1 MGSFANSIHVK
12 CGDAAA
18 VLDIIEKG
26 MREFGFEPTDE
37 PVEMSSGFME
47 SPVRGIDVF
56 PAHNGWVCVLDSDLM
71 ACEALTVELSK
82 SLATHA
88 IMCLVNDSDSWHFQL
103 YNRGEL
109 VSSFNSLAGFE
120 SVAETGPSPSNL
132 LQFPGKHSQEG
143 LKAAAKEMQQQIA
156 NAWPEELRTIQNRME
171 NGTATEEDIQ
181 RYSDLINESATRIRE
196 EYNKFADEYGL
207 PPMDHEF
214 AGAGFSDAD
223 ARVHLEA
230 LRPILPPGTSDEQV
244 LEILG
249 KQETFA
255 ETVLEE
261 FLKLLGI
268 QSHFAYLSYQYFHED
283 TAAEDLGETRKN
295 KMQARRLRY
304 KEKS

>member
-1 MGSFANSIHVK
+1 MGSFANSIHVN

-26 MREFGFEPTDE
+26 MRDSGFEPSDE
-37 PVEMSSGFME
+37 PVEVSLGFME

-56 PAHNGWVCVLDSDLM
+56 PSHNGWVCVLDSDLM
-71 ACEALTVELSK
+71 ACEAVAAELSK
-82 SLATHA
+82 ALVTHA
-88 IMCLVNDSDSWHFQL
+88 MMCLVNDSDSWYFQL

-120 SVAETGPSPSNL
+120 SFEETGPALSNVV
-132 LQFPGKHSQEG
+132 QFPGKHSQEG
-143 LKAAAKEMQQQIA
+143 LEAAAKEMQQQIA
-156 NAWPEELRTIQNRME
+156 NAWPEELRTIQKRME

-181 RYSDLINESATRIRE
+181 RYSDLINESASRIRE
-196 EYNKFADEYGL
+196 EYNKFAEEFGV
-207 PPMDHEF
+207 PPLGE
-214 AGAGFSDAD
+214 GFGDSGTPNAD
-223 ARVHLEA
+223 LDTHLEA

-268 QSHFAYLSYQYFHED
+268 PSHFAYLSYQYLHED
-283 TAAEDLGETRKN
+283 TAAEDLAKAGVQPPTE
-295 KMQARRLRY
+295 LRF
-304 KEKS
+304 KPCDS

>member
-1 MGSFANSIHVK
+1 MGSFANSVHVK
-12 CGDAAA
+12 FGDAAA

-26 MREFGFEPTDE
+26 MRESGFEATDE
-37 PVEMSSGFME
+37 PVEMSFGIMD

-56 PAHNGWVCVLDSDLM
+56 ASHNGWVCVLDSELM

-82 SLATHA
+82 VLATHA
-88 IMCLVNDSDSWHFQL
+88 MMCMVNDSDSWHFQL

-109 VSSFNSLAGFE
+109 VSSFNSLAGFK
-120 SVAETGPSPSNL
+120 SVDEAGLSPSNL
-132 LQFPGKHSQEG
+132 LQFPGKHSQES

-156 NAWPEELRTIQNRME
+156 NAWPEELRTIWNRME

-181 RYSDLINESATRIRE
+181 RYSDLINESASRIRE
-196 EYNKFADEYGL
+196 EYNKFAEEFDV
-207 PPMDHEF
+207 PPLGE
-214 AGAGFSDAD
+214 GFRDSGTSTADAD
-223 ARVHLEA
+223 AQLEA

-244 LEILG
+244 LEVLG

-268 QSHFAYLSYQYFHED
+268 QSHFAYLSYQYLHED
-283 TAAEDLGETRKN
+283 TAAEDLAAAGVQPPAE
-295 KMQARRLRY
+295 LRF
-304 KEKS
+304 KPCAT